1 MNKVVT
7 YINPKLKKLV
17 SGTVLVTS
25 VGAIFLAGCG
35 INKNSDGSENTIDT
49 SISAEEQIISYK
61 AEVNAS
67 NLNEEG
73 DLVAFI
79 AEDGRIIATV
89 PIENG
94 SVEVDIPG
102 SSKTI
107 YSPVLD
113 QNVEIPEIDSDYQYE
128 LNIDYKDNII
138 SFSEY
143 DKGMVK

>member
-35 INKNSDGSENTIDT
+35 INKNSDGNENTIDT

>member
-35 INKNSDGSENTIDT
+35 INKNSDGNENTIDT

-143 DKGMVK
+143 DKGMVN

>member
-67 NLNEEG
+67 NLGDEG
-73 DLVAFI
+73 DLIAFI

-94 SVEVDIPG
+94 KVEVDVPG

-107 YSPVLD
+107 YSPNLD
-113 QNVEIPEIDSDYQYE
+113 QKVEIPEIDSDYQYE
-128 LNIDYKDNII
+128 LNIDYKNNNM
-138 SFSEY
+138 SFSEHN
-143 DKGMVK
+143 KGMVK